1 MKLNKKGFMASAVLY
16 VLLGLFLSLMISV
29 VLMYSNRKVMMDK
42 MQNMV
47 NDKLESNE
55 STDNRT
61 GDREEYFKAARAYMK
76 TNSKYNSFTE
86 ENDVSLIDVNSLIN
100 EGLLPKDIVSPLTNR
115 KEITQNN
122 YVVAVVNGDDYTFSY
137 VDNATAKDYISVVNN
152 LEKRVTALED
162 TAGTSTT
169 LLNRTYP
176 IGSVYISTTL
186 TTPTQVQTSIGGVW
200 EVYGSGRSL
209 VGVNTSDAN
218 FNTVNKTGGSTTT
231 TLSVANLPAHTH
243 SIPALSGTAASAGA
257 HTHTRGT
264 MNITG
269 SFTTRDIDNT
279 DSNLVLFASGS
290 MSVSRTV
297 WAGAH
302 DAAARAQKNSYYYNN
317 VNFNAASSWS
327 GSTSS
332 DGAHTHS
339 IATNASTSGSTG
351 STAAFSNLGPYITVY
366 MYKRTA

>member
-1 MKLNKKGFMASAVLY
+1 MKVDRKGFMASAVLY
-16 VLLGLFLSLMISV
+16 VLLGLFISLMIGV
-29 VLMYSNRKVMMDK
+29 VLIYSNRKVM
-42 MQNMV
+42 
-47 NDKLESNE
+47 NDKIKNEVTKQLEQNDKS
-55 STDNRT
+55 SDKT
-61 GDREEYFKAARAYMK
+61 GDREDYFKAARAYMK
-76 TNSKYNSFTE
+76 TNSKYSSFIE
-86 ENDVSLIDVNSLIN
+86 ENDVSFIDVNSLIN

-176 IGSVYISTTL
+176 IGSIYTSTTL
-186 TTPTQVQTSIGGVW
+186 STPAQVQASIGGVW

-231 TLSVANLPAHTH
+231 TLTTANLPAHTH

-257 HTHTRGT
+257 HTHPIPALSGSTNSAGNHYHAQNQYTWNSNGAGT
-264 MNITG
+264 LKALFDNGNNYGITTYGTLDTG
-269 SFTTRDIDNT
+269 S
-279 DSNLVLFASGS
+279 
-290 MSVSRTV
+290 
-297 WAGAH
+297 AGAH
-302 DAAARAQKNSYYYNN
+302 S
-317 VNFNAASSWS
+317 
-327 GSTSS
+327 
-332 DGAHTHS
+332 HTV
-339 IATNASTSGSTG
+339 TTTASTSGSSGAHTHTISTVANTTG
-351 STAAFSNLGPYITVY
+351 SAGSTTAFSNLGPYITVY